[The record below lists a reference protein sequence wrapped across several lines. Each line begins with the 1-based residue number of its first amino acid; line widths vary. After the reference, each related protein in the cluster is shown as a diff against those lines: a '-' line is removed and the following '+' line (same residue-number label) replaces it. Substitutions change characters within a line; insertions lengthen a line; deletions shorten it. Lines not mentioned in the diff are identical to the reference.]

1 MDFTISPVQD
11 QILEFGNRLREKFD
25 RAYWLDRVDTRT
37 FPFELWGAL
46 GESGHLG
53 ILVPES
59 EGGAGLGLM
68 EMSLFTEGLAR
79 AGFPL
84 LTLITGPG
92 LALPALARHGSKR
105 QRDEILPDLLAG
117 RTMMPFAI
125 TEAAVGSNIFALQAS
140 ARPDGDRLILSGTK
154 NFTSGA
160 DVASHV
166 LVLARTH
173 DPAQPESGRAG
184 YTLVVVPTDAA
195 GLSIVVDDT
204 LVPMPEKQCSLTFN
218 DVILD
223 RDDIV
228 GAPGQALAVLAPAL
242 VNERVVAAALS
253 CGIGQYVLDRA
264 VFHASHRSVF
274 GRPLAAHQAV
284 QHPLSK
290 ARIRIELATL
300 MIRNAAWLADT
311 GAPALGEANMA
322 SWAAGE
328 AGFEAANA
336 ALQAHGGQG
345 YTREADV
352 YSMQQLARL
361 LQSAPVHAESA
372 LNAVGEQIM
381 GLPRSY

>member
-1 MDFTISPVQD
+1 LDFKISQTQE
-11 QILEFGNRLREKFD
+11 QILELGQRLCDKFD
-25 RAYWLDRVDTRT
+25 RSYWLDRVDTRA
-37 FPFELWGAL
+37 FPFELWGVL
-46 GESGHLG
+46 GETGHLG

-68 EMSLFTEGLAR
+68 EMALLTEGLAL

-92 LALPALARHGSKR
+92 LALPALANHGSKR

-117 RTMMPFAI
+117 RSMMPFAI

-140 ARPDGDRLILSGTK
+140 AQLDGDRFVLSGTK

-160 DVASHV
+160 DVAEHV
-166 LVLARTH
+166 MVLARTP
-173 DPAQPESGRAG
+173 DPAKPESGRAG
-184 YTLVVVPTDAA
+184 YTLLVVPTAAA
-195 GLSIVVDDT
+195 GVSVVVDDT
-204 LVPMPEKQCSLTFN
+204 RVPMPEQQCSLTFDGVSLGRE
-218 DVILD
+218 DV
-223 RDDIV
+223 V
-228 GAPGQALAVLAPAL
+228 GEPGQALAVLAPAL

-253 CGIGQYVLDRA
+253 CGIGQFALDKAA
-264 VFHASHRSVF
+264 VHASNRSVF
-274 GRPLAAHQAV
+274 GQPLAAHQAV

-290 ARIRIELATL
+290 ARIRIEGARL

-311 GAPALGEANMA
+311 GAPAMGAANMA

-336 ALQAHGGQG
+336 ALQAHGGYG

-352 YSMQQLARL
+352 YAMQQLARL

-372 LNAVGEQIM
+372 LNAVGEQVM